1 MDPVSPSG
9 IRPAPPRAG
18 RRLAQRGVAL
28 LAAALLAACAGAQSQ
43 PSSIPST
50 KERAMSEMTPE
61 QLAQGVVRLILAI
74 GGKQDLT
81 PAQIA
86 THAGVQV
93 DAGGNAQEFSASGQ
107 LADGGRYALESVAD
121 ADGQPPSRLDVAF
134 VPAPDAAVPARCTQ
148 PIGPYRQALTEA
160 GFAAQWIAPP
170 RLGSPGRWHFER
182 GAVVVYAFVGKDAA
196 QDDMQACVSQ
206 LQILATA

>member
-1 MDPVSPSG
+1 MDPVSPNG
-9 IRPAPPRAG
+9 YRPLPPRAG
-18 RRLAQRGVAL
+18 HRRVRCGAMV
-28 LAAALLAACAGAQSQ
+28 LAAALLAACAGAQPHS
-43 PSSIPST
+43 PST
-50 KERAMSEMTPE
+50 TTAKERAMSEMTPE

-86 THAGVQV
+86 AHAGLQV
-93 DAGGNAQEFSASGQ
+93 DAGDSAQEFSASGPV
-107 LADGGRYALESVAD
+107 AGGGRYSLESVAD
-121 ADGQPPSRLDVAF
+121 ADGQPPSRLDFAF
-134 VPAPDAAVPARCTQ
+134 APASAAPARCTQ
-148 PIGPYRQALTEA
+148 PLGAYKQALTEA

-196 QDDMQACVSQ
+196 QDDLQACVSA

>member
-1 MDPVSPSG
+1 MDSVSPG
-9 IRPAPPRAG
+9 DIRPPPRAG
-18 RRLAQRGVAL
+18 RRLVQRGATL
-28 LAAALLAACAGAQSQ
+28 LAAALLAACAGAQPP
-43 PSSIPST
+43 PSSIPTT

-81 PAQIA
+81 PAQVA
-86 THAGVQV
+86 THAGLQV
-93 DAGGNAQEFSASGQ
+93 EAGDTAHAFSASGPV
-107 LADGGRYALESVAD
+107 AGGGRYALESVAD
-121 ADGQPPSRLDVAF
+121 ADGQPPSRLDFTFA
-134 VPAPDAAVPARCTQ
+134 PASAAPARCTQ
-148 PIGPYRQALTEA
+148 PLGAYKQALTEA

-182 GAVVVYAFVGKDAA
+182 GAVVVYAFVGNAVGADDA
-196 QDDMQACVSQ
+196 QACVSK

>member
-1 MDPVSPSG
+1 MDPVSPNG
-9 IRPAPPRAG
+9 IGPLSPPAGG
-18 RRLAQRGVAL
+18 RRVRRGAVV
-28 LAAALLAACAGAQSQ
+28 LAAALLAACAGAQSHS
-43 PSSIPST
+43 PSIT
-50 KERAMSEMTPE
+50 TAKERAMSEMTPE

-86 THAGVQV
+86 AHAGLHV
-93 DAGGNAQEFSASGQ
+93 DAGDTAHAFSASGPV
-107 LADGGRYALESVAD
+107 AGGGRYTLESVAD
-121 ADGQPPSRLDVAF
+121 ADGLPPSRLDFAF
-134 VPAPDAAVPARCTQ
+134 APASAAAAHCTQ
-148 PIGPYRQALTEA
+148 PLGPYRQALVEA

-182 GAVVVYAFVGKDAA
+182 GAVVVYAFVGNDADA
-196 QDDMQACVSQ
+196 QDAQACVSA

>member
-1 MDPVSPSG
+1 MDSVSPRG
-9 IRPAPPRAG
+9 IGPAPPRVG
-18 RRLAQRGVAL
+18 RRIVQRGTVL
-28 LAAALLAACAGAQSQ
+28 LAAALLAACAGAHPQ
-43 PSSIPST
+43 PSSIPTT

-86 THAGVQV
+86 AHVGLQV
-93 DAGGNAQEFSASGQ
+93 DTGDNAKEFSASGR
-107 LADGGRYALESVAD
+107 LADGGRYSLESVAD
-121 ADGQPPSRLDVAF
+121 ADGLPPSRLDFAF
-134 VPAPDAAVPARCTQ
+134 APASAAPAHCTQ
-148 PIGPYRQALTEA
+148 PLGAYKQALVEA

-182 GAVVVYAFVGKDAA
+182 GAVVVYAFVGNAEEHDA
-196 QDDMQACVSQ
+196 QACVSA